1 MSETYNAYRWA
12 FIRMILRHD
21 WSIIELR
28 SILGYMTSVVYERQA
43 ISQSKTEEWKEAHRQ
58 ALKTEWEELEKMMK
72 AHALSPQERNIIRK
86 LVSWQE

>member
-21 WSIIELR
+21 WSISELYL
-28 SILGYMTSVVYERQA
+28 ILGYMRSVVYERQA
-43 ISQSKTEEWKEAHRQ
+43 ISQPKTAEWSEAHRQ
-58 ALKTEWEELEKMMK
+58 ALINAWEELEEMMT
-72 AHALSPQERNIIRK
+72 AHALSPQEREVIRK

>member
-21 WSIIELR
+21 WRIPELYR
-28 SILGYMTSVVYERQA
+28 ILGYMRSIVIERQA
-43 ISQSKTEEWKEAHRQ
+43 ISQPKTAEWREAHRQ
-58 ALKTEWEELEKMMK
+58 ALKSAWEELEEMMT
-72 AHALSPQERNIIRK
+72 AHALSPQEREVIRK